1 MSFLTRDAALMPEQ
15 RGSIALDR
23 GERAAQFMAH
33 CSQQFGL
40 EQLHLLERSVF
51 QSRFQFVDT
60 SGQQDVHLLI
70 LSVHP
75 CHLLCMIVPSYAWAC
90 YITYLCF
97 IINEER
103 SQ

>member
-33 CSQQFGL
+33 CSQQFRL

-60 SGQQDVHLLI
+60 SGQQDVHEHSSNCLRNKWQDGTSF
-70 LSVHP
+70 LSSRKRV
-75 CHLLCMIVPSYAWAC
+75 LSINLPSPA
-90 YITYLCF
+90 
-97 IINEER
+97 
-103 SQ
+103 QQH